1 MIRLRPRLV
10 AAVAA
15 VVCVAGAPAFAGEGD
30 THMAGTHYIARTVP
44 GFSEHDAAMLARAN
58 FSLDWTLKGTALPLV
73 DPNQGK
79 LKAVFDHVVGAA
91 YWSKDPA
98 AQERYLWWARGTINH
113 SFGSSR
119 EEVKQNLDL
128 LRNKIPILRPGQ
140 TETPSQREWRM
151 IALGQ
156 YLHALQ
162 DVYFHQAERK
172 PLEPFVGHLLT
183 GLKQRVGGEAD
194 HIDLHEA
201 DKVNLHFDAAVL
213 AFDETKKALAS
224 VARGDP
230 PPDIDWD
237 LAYADPETRVPQVA
251 KRVDPEMV
259 HLASAIARSYDSFE
273 EDEPDKQIPRVLE
286 EQLQELWLKQGHD
299 GGYVPF
305 VQFGHGERALLD
317 YDKYPN
323 LLLFDATM
331 LEGLLRKLAGGISF
345 TEAAA
350 LGLPLRLDIDGV
362 MVDKG
367 RIVLS
372 GKSANE
378 LQQFDAAQLM
388 TAFRLACGHGD
399 PYFSLDPVDGKQ
411 WVAEGDTVL
420 QAARN
425 ELRESALAA
434 PYAATDGYWLV
445 GPAQFTQ
452 RVREVQS
459 PTLHSK
465 LVFSPGWLRETRFG
479 KVLYDA
485 DVLLKL
491 MAGGAPLPDGG
502 GFARAPALP
511 GYHSA
516 EERVAVG
523 GMRALV
529 DGGTPPPIGGN
540 RLWFELGE
548 QRSRELFPSFAP
560 PDLRMFMDTGFSA
573 PRDGRAIL
581 REQMSARLSEAG
593 LVDFSQV
600 DEVRTSPQAAQLVI
614 DGGAMDLAAVWPRM
628 FVRRHDAASG
638 QDLPGESPG
647 LQAVAND
654 VNSRPQEWMLQY
666 PELQALVGALRVY
679 VAAVKITAQQ
689 PEVCRQIARLP
700 LMPSE
705 RLGSPLP
712 ATRPAILSMS
722 SLSFR
727 SPGYPLDEASARAIS
742 SDDLFDPST
751 PGDLAASGSSTL
763 QGGVSLGVKS
773 GSAVLTD
780 VRSRTATTE
789 ALLRAQEGLTRSG
802 ESLVLSLAWDLPERA
817 ASLPHFVHITEAD
830 VLGTRPWIDT
840 GSAAREWKRRAAR
853 VVGDPLVGSVVVIQL
868 LGIAMYTLYALL
880 ALPFR
885 GRHA

>member
-10 AAVAA
+10 LLVAA
-15 VVCVAGAPAFAGEGD
+15 ITCLANAPAFAGEGD
-30 THMAGTHYIARTVP
+30 THLAGTHYIARTIP

-140 TETPSQREWRM
+140 EETPSQREWRM

-183 GLKQRVGGEAD
+183 GLKQHIGGETD
-194 HIDLHEA
+194 HTDLHEA

-213 AFDETKKALAS
+213 AFDETKKALAA

-230 PPDIDWD
+230 PPDIDWN
-237 LAYADPETRVPQVA
+237 LAYADPNTRVPDVA
-251 KRVDPEMV
+251 KKVDPEMV
-259 HLASAIARSYDSFE
+259 HLASAIARSYDSLE
-273 EDEPDKQIPRVLE
+273 EDEPDKQVPRSLE
-286 EQLQELWLKQGHD
+286 YQLQQLWLEQKHK
-299 GGYVPF
+299 GGYLPF
-305 VQFGHGERALLD
+305 VQFGHGDRELLD
-317 YDKYPN
+317 YDKFPN

-362 MVDKG
+362 LVDKG

-411 WVAEGDTVL
+411 WTAEGDAAL
-420 QAARN
+420 QAARS
-425 ELRESALAA
+425 ELRESVFGV
-434 PYAATDGYWLV
+434 PYVGADGYWLV
-445 GPAQFTQ
+445 GPVQYTQ
-452 RVREVQS
+452 RVRELPS
-459 PTLHSK
+459 PALHSK
-465 LVFSPGWLRETRFG
+465 LVFSPGWLRDTRFG

-491 MAGGAPLPDGG
+491 MASGSPLPDGG
-502 GFARAPALP
+502 GFARAPALS

-523 GMRALV
+523 GMRALI
-529 DGGTPPPIGGN
+529 DGGALPLVAGN

-548 QRSRELFPSFAP
+548 QRRSELFPSFAP
-560 PDLRMFMDTGFSA
+560 PDLRFFMDTGLST
-573 PRDGRAIL
+573 PLDGRAVL
-581 REQMSARLSEAG
+581 REQMSARLREAG
-593 LVDFSQV
+593 LVDFSEV
-600 DEVRTSPQAAQLVI
+600 DEVRTSPQAARLVI
-614 DGGAMDLAAVWPRM
+614 DGRAMDLAEVWPRM

-638 QDLPGESPG
+638 QDLSGESPG

-689 PEVCRQIARLP
+689 PEVCRQVARLP

-705 RLGSPLP
+705 LLSTPLP

-727 SPGYPLDEASARAIS
+727 SPGYPQDEASGRAIS
-742 SDDLFDPST
+742 SDDVFDPST
-751 PGDLAASGSSTL
+751 PGDLAMTGSSTL
-763 QGGVSLGVKS
+763 LGGVSFGVK
-773 GSAVLTD
+773 GGNPVLTD
-780 VRSRTATTE
+780 AHTRSATTE
-789 ALLRAQEGLTRSG
+789 ALLHAQEGLNSSG
-802 ESLVLSLAWDLPERA
+802 DSTLISLAWDLPERA
-817 ASLPHFVHITEAD
+817 ASMPRFVEVTEAD
-830 VLGTRPWIDT
+830 VLGTRPWIDV
-840 GSAAREWKRRAAR
+840 GSLTRQWKRYGGRML
-853 VVGDPLVGSVVVIQL
+853 GDPLVGTVIVIQL
-868 LGIAMYTLYALL
+868 LGLVMYALWL
-880 ALPFR
+880 LLSLPFR
-885 GRHA
+885 ARGA

>member
-1 MIRLRPRLV
+1 MTCLRPRLIV
-10 AAVAA
+10 LVAA
-15 VVCVAGAPAFAGEGD
+15 VVCAASAPAFAGEGD

-73 DPNQGK
+73 DPGK
-79 LKAVFDHVVGAA
+79 DWPEALAQLTPYNAVTR
-91 YWSKDPA
+91 
-98 AQERYLWWARGTINH
+98 QRLLWWARGSVNH
-113 SFGSSR
+113 AFGSTK
-119 EEVKQNLDL
+119 EEVRRNLDL
-128 LRNKIPILRPGQ
+128 LRNEIPAVPRDRA
-140 TETPSQREWRM
+140 ETPEERDRRM
-151 IALGQ
+151 IAVGQ
-156 YLHALQ
+156 YLHAMQ
-162 DVYFHQAERK
+162 DVHFHQAESK
-172 PLEPFVGHLLT
+172 PLEPVVGHLLT
-183 GLKQRVGGEAD
+183 GAKQRILGQAD
-194 HIDLHEA
+194 HVDLHEA
-201 DKVNLHFDAAVL
+201 DKVNLHYDAAAL
-213 AFDETKKALAS
+213 AFDDTKKALAA

-237 LAYADPETRVPQVA
+237 RAYEDPTQRAPGLA
-251 KRVDPEMV
+251 KRVDPEMLK
-259 HLASAIARSYDSFE
+259 LASAVANSYDSYDE
-273 EDEPDKQIPRVLE
+273 GEPDKLSNTTLDFKLRY
-286 EQLQELWLKQGHD
+286 LWGESRHKGS
-299 GGYVPF
+299 YVPF
-305 VQFGHGERALLD
+305 IEFGQGERALLD
-317 YDKYPN
+317 YDKHPE
-323 LLLFDATM
+323 LLLVDATV
-331 LEGLLRKLAGGISF
+331 LEGLLRRLAGGISF

-350 LGLPLRLDIDGV
+350 LGLPLQLDIDGV
-362 MVDKG
+362 MVDKE

-372 GKSANE
+372 GRSASE

-411 WVAEGDTVL
+411 WAAEGDTVL

-425 ELRESALAA
+425 ELRELVLTA
-434 PYAATDGYWLV
+434 PYVAADGYWLV

-529 DGGTPPPIGGN
+529 DGGSPPPIGGN

-614 DGGAMDLAAVWPRM
+614 DGRAMDLASVWPRM

-638 QDLPGESPG
+638 QDLPGESPW

-654 VNSRPQEWMLQY
+654 VNARPQDWMLQY

-705 RLGSPLP
+705 RLDSPLP

-727 SPGYPLDEASARAIS
+727 SPGYPQDEASGRAIS

-780 VRSRTATTE
+780 VRTRTATTE

-817 ASLPHFVHITEAD
+817 ASMPHFVHITEED

-853 VVGDPLVGSVVVIQL
+853 VLGDPLVGGVVVIQL
-868 LGIAMYTLYALL
+868 LGIAMYALYALL

-885 GRHA
+885 GRGA